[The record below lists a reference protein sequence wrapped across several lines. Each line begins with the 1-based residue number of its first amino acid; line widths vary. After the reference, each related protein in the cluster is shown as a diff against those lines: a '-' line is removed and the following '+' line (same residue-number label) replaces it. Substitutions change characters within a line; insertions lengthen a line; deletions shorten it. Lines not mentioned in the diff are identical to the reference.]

1 MPSGVG
7 SHSPYAPGGGAD
19 GVSAAAAFAGDSVA
33 GARDGDADGAGAGA
47 GGGAHAA
54 STSAA
59 QAIARVAIATGRRAV
74 DRSSMWEG

>member
-19 GVSAAAAFAGDSVA
+19 GVAAAAAFAGDSVA

-54 STSAA
+54 STSAVR
-59 QAIARVAIATGRRAV
+59 AIVTAPIAPDLRVV